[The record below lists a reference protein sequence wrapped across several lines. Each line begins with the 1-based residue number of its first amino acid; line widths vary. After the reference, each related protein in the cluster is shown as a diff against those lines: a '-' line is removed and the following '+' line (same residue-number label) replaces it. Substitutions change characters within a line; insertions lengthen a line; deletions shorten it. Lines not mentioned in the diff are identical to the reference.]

1 MSEASD
7 DRRVI
12 DPTLGSSASSLRDEH
27 HHHHHHEEY
36 PIVRL
41 ALLGFG
47 FVSPLDLY
55 GLILMA
61 LVVC

>member
-1 MSEASD
+1 MTEASD

-12 DPTLGSSASSLRDEH
+12 DPTLGSSASSFRDE
-27 HHHHHHEEY
+27 HHHHHEEY
-36 PIVRL
+36 PIIRL

-55 GLILMA
+55 GLVLMA
-61 LVVC
+61 